1 MGSSWTD
8 SLNFPLILVL
18 ATFVTGVIWLLDA
31 VLFAPKRARRA
42 QATAVAAGPSTAQAP
57 GQVPGEMPGEVPGQV
72 PGQAPEQPILVEY
85 ARSFFPVLLVVLVL
99 RSFFFEPFRIPSG
112 SMIPTL
118 LIGDYILVN
127 KFAYGV
133 RLPVVHTKVLDTGK
147 PERGDVAVFRFPSDP
162 RLDYIKRVV
171 GLPGDTVTYA
181 DKTLYVNGDQVA
193 ITGGEAYVDP
203 VSDALVSGATLRRE
217 QLGEV
222 EHDILV
228 FEQGFSGSRA
238 YEVPEGHYF
247 MVGDNRDKSNDSRFW
262 GFVPEENLV
271 GKARFIWMHWN
282 GGILWS
288 RLGETIR

>member
-1 MGSSWTD
+1 MESWTD
-8 SLNFPLILVL
+8 SLNFPLILVV
-18 ATFVTGVIWLLDA
+18 ATFVAGAIWLVDKL
-31 VLFAPKRARRA
+31 LFAGARSA
-42 QATAVAAGPSTAQAP
+42 DT
-57 GQVPGEMPGEVPGQV
+57 
-72 PGQAPEQPILVEY
+72 EQPILVEY
-85 ARSFFPVLLVVLVL
+85 AGSFFPVLLVVLVL

-133 RLPVVHTKVLDTGK
+133 RLPVVHTKVLDTGE
-147 PERGDVAVFRFPSDP
+147 PERGDVAVFRYPADP

-171 GLPGDTVTYA
+171 GLPGDTITYR
-181 DKTLYVNGDQVA
+181 DKTLFVNGDEVA
-193 ITGGEAYVDP
+193 ISGGEPYVSP
-203 VSDALVSGATLRRE
+203 VSDAVVAGATRRRE
-217 QLGEV
+217 ALGGV

-228 FEQGFSGSRA
+228 FDQGFSGDRV
-238 YEVPEGHYF
+238 YEVPDGHYF

-282 GGILWS
+282 GGVLWS